1 MRPERKP
8 RILRLPANFSNAVQK
23 SDTGRGQPWLYRF
36 SLLVTVA
43 TLFLILA
50 GGLVTSH
57 EAGLAVPDWPQSYG
71 QWMPPMVGNVFWEHS
86 HRMIAGTVGILT
98 LILAFWVQWR
108 ETRRGVR
115 RLAWVALGAVILQ
128 ALLGGLTVLL
138 LLPAPVSI
146 FHACLAQTFFCLL
159 IALTYFLSGTAP
171 IVFED
176 TAALKS
182 LQRFAGMTTGFVYLQ
197 LILGAT
203 VRHTG
208 HAVTPHIIVAFL
220 VLLHILFLVLKVSH
234 VCPSTSRMPK
244 VGASLGMMVL
254 VQFFLGIGSFVFT
267 RMLESNYAPRMG
279 EVIFT
284 AAHQTF
290 GAMILGTTFFI
301 VLRAYHHE

>member
-8 RILRLPANFSNAVQK
+8 RILRLPANFSDSVRE
-23 SDTGRGQPWLYRF
+23 SDTGRDKPWLYRF
-36 SLLVTVA
+36 SLFVTAA
-43 TLFLILA
+43 TLCLILA

-98 LILAFWVQWR
+98 LILALWVQWQ
-108 ETRRGVR
+108 ETRRGVKG
-115 RLAWVALGAVILQ
+115 LAWVALGAVILQ
-128 ALLGGLTVLL
+128 AALGGLTVLL

-159 IALTYFLSGTAP
+159 IALAYFLSGTVPFRIA
-171 IVFED
+171 D
-176 TAALKS
+176 AAALKS
-182 LQRFAGMTTGFVYLQ
+182 LRRLAGMTAGFVYLQ

-208 HAVTPHIIVAFL
+208 HAVALHIMGAFL
-220 VLLHILFLVLKVSH
+220 VLLHILILVLRLSH
-234 VCPSTSRMPK
+234 VSPATSRLPK
-244 VGASLGMMVL
+244 VGAALGIMVL

-267 RMLESNYAPRMG
+267 QMLEPGYAPRAG
-279 EVIFT
+279 EVVFT
-284 AAHQTF
+284 AAHQTV
-290 GAMILGTTFFI
+290 GAMILGTTFLI